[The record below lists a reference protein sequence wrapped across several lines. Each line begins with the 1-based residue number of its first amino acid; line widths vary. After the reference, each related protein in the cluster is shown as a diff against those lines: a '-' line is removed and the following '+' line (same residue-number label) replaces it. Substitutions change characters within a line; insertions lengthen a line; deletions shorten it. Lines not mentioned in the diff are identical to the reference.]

1 MRFEKT
7 TGDLSLV
14 GSMPSR
20 DVGLYEL
27 FNIMLDLMLD
37 IRTETGRELSGMPV
51 NADAAAKWIAVAN
64 ALLSVPIEADNL
76 AITER
81 RAKRLAQLQNELR
94 QKSQKME
101 AHRGE
106 IDRLHEEEQQMNQK
120 LLAYEQTCSRLLALE
135 EKRKEQQA
143 EAEELEKEIASENKI
158 DFEAVSERRR
168 QLLQTKAEKQKRLQA
183 YTDYSEQLNVLL
195 GELEQTNSAVADVSR
210 QIDERHSSTKPRS
223 RHCATSFKTSSGS
236 RRKPTKPPNSLKPK
250 PTRSRQF

>member
-1 MRFEKT
+1 MQVRFEKT

-14 GSMPSR
+14 GSMPPR
-20 DVGLYEL
+20 DVGLYEI
-27 FNIMLDLMLD
+27 FNIMLDLLLD
-37 IRTETGRELSGMPV
+37 VRTETGREPSALPV

-76 AITER
+76 AVTEH
-81 RAKRLAQLQNELR
+81 RAKRLTKLQNELR

-106 IDRLHEEEQQMNQK
+106 IDRLLEEEQQMTQK
-120 LLAYEQTCSRLLALE
+120 LHAYEQTHARLLALE

-143 EAEELEKEIASENKI
+143 EAEELEKEIAALDKI

-168 QLLQTKAEKQKRLQA
+168 QLLQTKAEKQKRLQT
-183 YTDYSEQLNVLL
+183 YTEYSEQLNVLL

-210 QIDERHSSTKPRS
+210 QIDEAAQQHQAAQQTLRDKLQDV
-223 RHCATSFKTSSGS
+223 K
-236 RRKPTKPPNSLKPK
+236 
-250 PTRSRQF
+250 RQQEEADKAAEQLGAETDA

>member
-27 FNIMLDLMLD
+27 FNIMLDLLLD
-37 IRTETGRELSGMPV
+37 VRTETGREPSALPV

-76 AITER
+76 AVTEH
-81 RAKRLAQLQNELR
+81 RAKRLTKLQNELR

-106 IDRLHEEEQQMNQK
+106 IDRLLEEEQQMNQK
-120 LLAYEQTCSRLLALE
+120 LLAYEQTHARLLALE

-143 EAEELEKEIASENKI
+143 EAEELEKEIAALDKI

-250 PTRSRQF
+250 PTRSRRF

>member
-27 FNIMLDLMLD
+27 FNIILDLMLD

-76 AITER
+76 AVTEH
-81 RAKRLAQLQNELR
+81 RAKRLIKLQNELR

-106 IDRLHEEEQQMNQK
+106 IDRLLEEEQQMEQK
-120 LLAYEQTCSRLLALE
+120 LHAYEQTHAGSSRW
-135 EKRKEQQA
+135 KK
-143 EAEELEKEIASENKI
+143 
-158 DFEAVSERRR
+158 SER
-168 QLLQTKAEKQKRLQA
+168 
-183 YTDYSEQLNVLL
+183 S
-195 GELEQTNSAVADVSR
+195 
-210 QIDERHSSTKPRS
+210 
-223 RHCATSFKTSSGS
+223 S
-236 RRKPTKPPNSLKPK
+236 RRKRRSLKK
-250 PTRSRQF
+250 RSPHSIK